1 MMRRTCAPILVWF
14 CTFQRKMSPTLM
26 CTRSRSSASILACV
40 PLPLPCTPMIT
51 YLRMSSAWHETHAT
65 VAGGQ
70 PFIGRRRIW
79 PRLPPRPG
87 RNLGRPGE
95 VRAAG
100 IDIDRDR
107 VRLGGI
113 EVPGRDEPGPSVAQR
128 QQERHGLGLE
138 VNAGAVSVSG

>member
-51 YLRMSSAWHETHAT
+51 YLRMSSAWHRVHAT

-100 IDIDRDR
+100 IEHLVEVGRVHPAVPGRAADDGDALRPQGLDR
-107 VRLGGI
+107 VRLGG
-113 EVPGRDEPGPSVAQR
+113 
-128 QQERHGLGLE
+128 
-138 VNAGAVSVSG
+138 

>member
-1 MMRRTCAPILVWF
+1 
-14 CTFQRKMSPTLM
+14 
-26 CTRSRSSASILACV
+26 
-40 PLPLPCTPMIT
+40 MIT
-51 YLRMSSAWHETHAT
+51 YLRMSSAWHKTHAT

-100 IDIDRDR
+100 IDIDRGTGHPDPWQYAFPGFNASPEFYQMFRLMVLRSSVVGVVIKEDR
-107 VRLGGI
+107 C
-113 EVPGRDEPGPSVAQR
+113 
-128 QQERHGLGLE
+128 
-138 VNAGAVSVSG
+138 